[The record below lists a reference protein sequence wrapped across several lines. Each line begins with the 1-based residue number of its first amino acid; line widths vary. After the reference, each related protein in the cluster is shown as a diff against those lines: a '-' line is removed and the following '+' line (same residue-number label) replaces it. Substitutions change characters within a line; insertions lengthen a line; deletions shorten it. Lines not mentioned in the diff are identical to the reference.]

1 MNHSILT
8 ASRTTHLK
16 IVALALVAAVSVVG
30 VGISARVAPKGDVAG
45 AGAIAKLGVVKANK
59 ATTFTAREGVAI
71 R

>member
-1 MNHSILT
+1 
-8 ASRTTHLK
+8 
-16 IVALALVAAVSVVG
+16 
-30 VGISARVAPKGDVAG
+30 VAPKGDVAG